1 MCVSSPVCKGISVP
15 AHSCILAAL
24 SPYLS
29 QRLSS
34 SPSPSLG
41 QRRLL
46 NLQSVKAQTLLKL
59 VGLLY
64 SGELAVKGSTEHN
77 DVLSAACR
85 FGITNLAEGQKEVG
99 TKAGEHQKSCVSC
112 RGRNDRIKMQDAQ
125 VQAELAGG
133 KATDCAVGKTS
144 SVSTG
149 TQTVIAGER
158 MPGRAFN
165 DSGQTK
171 QPTQQSPFPVSQS
184 LDCFITLPPQSITP
198 DKHLDPTHSSLT
210 PSIPKGAQ
218 GSGKPALDLSSDV
231 VTNSMTASWFSNVTT
246 CPTFPNHEPSSQGN
260 GIRLED
266 EQTNLKAADNRKN
279 VKQPNCSSR
288 DEVQR
293 EEKGGSTQKRHPRVG
308 RKSLARMKQQM
319 FETAQISIKVRRW
332 RNFFQLIV
340 EVNPQSYVR

>member
-1 MCVSSPVCKGISVP
+1 MSSTICKGISVP

-64 SGELAVKGSTEHN
+64 SGELGVKGSTEHN
-77 DVLSAACR
+77 DVLSAACG

-99 TKAGEHQKSCVSC
+99 TKAGEHQKSCGRC
-112 RGRNDRIKMQDAQ
+112 RETNERIKMQDAQ
-125 VQAELAGG
+125 VQAELARG

-149 TQTVIAGER
+149 TQTAIAGER
-158 MPGRAFN
+158 MLGRAVN
-165 DSGQTK
+165 GSGQTK
-171 QPTQQSPFPVSQS
+171 HSTQQSPFPVAQS
-184 LDCFITLPPQSITP
+184 LDCFITVPPQSITP
-198 DKHLDPTHSSLT
+198 DNHLDPTHSSLT
-210 PSIPKGAQ
+210 PNIPKGAQ
-218 GSGKPALDLSSDV
+218 GSGKPSLDLSSDI
-231 VTNSMTASWFSNVTT
+231 VTNSMTASWFNNTMT
-246 CPTFPNHEPSSQGN
+246 CPTSLYHDSSSQEN

-266 EQTNLKAADNRKN
+266 EQTNLKAADSRKN
-279 VKQPNCSSR
+279 AKQPNCSSR

-293 EEKGGSTQKRHPRVG
+293 EEKGGSAKKKYPHVG
-308 RKSLARMKQQM
+308 RKSLARMKRQM
-319 FETAQISIKVRRW
+319 FDTAQISIKVRRW
-332 RNFFQLIV
+332 RNFC
-340 EVNPQSYVR
+340 S

>member
-1 MCVSSPVCKGISVP
+1 MFLCVSSTISKGISVP

-29 QRLSS
+29 QRLST
-34 SPSPSLG
+34 SPSPALG

-46 NLQSVKAQTLLKL
+46 NIQSVKAQTLLKL

-64 SGELAVKGSTEHN
+64 SGELEVKGGTEHN
-77 DVLSAACR
+77 DVLSAAYR

-99 TKAGEHQKSCVSC
+99 TKAGEHQKSCGSC
-112 RGRNDRIKMQDAQ
+112 RERNERIKMQDAQ
-125 VQAELAGG
+125 VQAELARGR
-133 KATDCAVGKTS
+133 ATDCVVGKMS

-158 MPGRAFN
+158 MLGSAVHG
-165 DSGQTK
+165 SGQTK
-171 QPTQQSPFPVSQS
+171 HPVRQPPFPVGQS
-184 LDCFITLPPQSITP
+184 LDCFITVPPQSIPP
-198 DKHLDPTHSSLT
+198 DKHLDPIHSSLS
-210 PSIPKGAQ
+210 PSIPEGEQ
-218 GSGKPALDLSSDV
+218 GSGMSTSDLSSDIA
-231 VTNSMTASWFSNVTT
+231 TNSTTTSAWFNNMMT
-246 CPTFPNHEPSSQGN
+246 CPTFLNHDSSSQVPQEN

-279 VKQPNCSSR
+279 AKQPNCSNR

-293 EEKGGSTQKRHPRVG
+293 EEKRGSTEKTHPCVG

-332 RNFFQLIV
+332 RIFFFRELW
-340 EVNPQSYVR
+340 R